1 MDNGNARKAALILF
15 QQYDETMA
23 REVSRQTEMYDRMND
38 LYDDEGNGKFM
49 TQLARVEDVVKASLR
64 GVLIEDQNVEW
75 SREDLEFISMPL
87 DKELVDASM
96 HILEDVFWA
105 FDAYRSSYR
114 IISKVLS
121 REDMYALTSSIK
133 RVRERVSTIHQ
144 KELVW

>member
-1 MDNGNARKAALILF
+1 
-15 QQYDETMA
+15 
-23 REVSRQTEMYDRMND
+23 
-38 LYDDEGNGKFM
+38 
-49 TQLARVEDVVKASLR
+49 VEDVVKASLR